1 MRFTRAFLPSG
12 VFPKKLPGEEIF
24 FKEEMKKLERIQFRC
39 TLSESEKK
47 AAL

>member
-1 MRFTRAFLPSG
+1 MRFARAFLSFG
-12 VFPKKLPGEEIF
+12 VSAGKLPGEEIF
-24 FKEEMKKLERIQFRC
+24 FKEKMKKLERIQFRC